1 MRTQSSYSSSASL
14 FQGSAADIFGTD
26 LKVQSAGLPEK
37 KVYTVWSEITKE
49 LSTLDK
55 TFNRFNPQSE
65 VSLLNA
71 SKVDIETSE
80 MMKEALNLC
89 ESYLIQTKG
98 LFDISKGEDKDI
110 DFDGFLKGYALRR
123 IALILKAGK
132 VKDAFINF
140 GGTSMMALG
149 KHPYGDCWTFTLEN
163 PETEDELKEFELR
176 GECLSISGNTSEY
189 NGHIVNPITHK
200 VFESEKLS
208 VVKSKD
214 PLEAEI
220 MSMVLLIADDRQLK
234 EMSYNF
240 KGFESELFDL

>member
-26 LKVQSAGLPEK
+26 LKVQIAGLPEK
-37 KVYTVWSEITKE
+37 KVYAVWTEITKE
-49 LSTLDK
+49 LSALDK
-55 TFNRFNPQSE
+55 TFNRNNPQSE

-80 MMKEALNLC
+80 IMKEALNLC

-110 DFDGFLKGYALRR
+110 DFDGFVKGYALRR

-149 KHPYGDCWTFTLEN
+149 KHPYGDCWTFSLED
-163 PETEDELKEFELR
+163 PETEDEIQEFELR
-176 GECLSISGNTSEY
+176 GESLSVSGNTPECG
-189 NGHIVNPITHK
+189 GHIINPLTHK
-200 VFESEKLS
+200 VFEDSTIS
-208 VVKSKD
+208 VVKTKD
-214 PLEAEI
+214 PLDAEI
-220 MSMVLLIADDRQLK
+220 LSMVLLLANDSQKK

-240 KGFESELFDL
+240 KGVETFLI

>member
-14 FQGSAADIFGTD
+14 FQGSASDIFGTD
-26 LKVQSAGLPEK
+26 LKVQIAGLPEK
-37 KVYTVWSEITKE
+37 KVYGVWSEITKE
-49 LSTLDK
+49 LSVLDK
-55 TFNRFNPQSE
+55 TFNRNNPQSE

-110 DFDGFLKGYALRR
+110 DFDGFVKGYALRR

-149 KHPYGDCWTFTLEN
+149 KHPYGDCWTFTLED
-163 PETEDELKEFELR
+163 PETEDEIQEFELR
-176 GECLSISGNTSEY
+176 GECLSVSGNTSDC
-189 NGHIVNPITHK
+189 NGHIINPLTHK
-200 VFESEKLS
+200 VFEDDKLS
-208 VVKSKD
+208 IVKTKD
-214 PLEAEI
+214 PLDAEI
-220 MSMVLLIADDRQLK
+220 LSMVLLLANDSQKK

-240 KGFESELFDL
+240 KGIETFLI

>member
-14 FQGSAADIFGTD
+14 FQGSASDIFGTD
-26 LKVQSAGLPEK
+26 LKVQIAGLPEK
-37 KVYTVWSEITKE
+37 KVYGVWSEITKE
-49 LSTLDK
+49 LSALDK
-55 TFNRFNPQSE
+55 TFNRNNPQSE

-110 DFDGFLKGYALRR
+110 DFDGFVKGYALRR

-149 KHPYGDCWTFTLEN
+149 KHPYGDCWTFTLED
-163 PETEDELKEFELR
+163 PETEDEIQEFELR
-176 GECLSISGNTSEY
+176 GECLSVSGNTSEC
-189 NGHIVNPITHK
+189 NGHIINPLTHK
-200 VFESEKLS
+200 VFEDARLS
-208 VVKSKD
+208 IVKTKD
-214 PLEAEI
+214 PLDAEI
-220 MSMVLLIADDRQLK
+220 LSMVLLLANDSQKK

-240 KGFESELFDL
+240 KGIETFLI

>member
-26 LKVQSAGLPEK
+26 LKVQIAGLPEK
-37 KVYTVWSEITKE
+37 KAYTVWSEITKE
-49 LSTLDK
+49 LSALDK
-55 TFNRFNPQSE
+55 TFNRNNPQSE

-80 MMKEALNLC
+80 IMKEALNLC

-110 DFDGFLKGYALRR
+110 DFDGFVKGYALRR

-149 KHPYGDCWTFTLEN
+149 KHPYGDCWTFTLED
-163 PETEDELKEFELR
+163 PETEDEIQEFELR
-176 GECLSISGNTSEY
+176 GESLSVSGNTPECG
-189 NGHIVNPITHK
+189 GHIINPLTHK
-200 VFESEKLS
+200 VFEDSTIS
-208 VVKSKD
+208 VVKTKD
-214 PLEAEI
+214 PLDAEI
-220 MSMVLLIADDRQLK
+220 LSMVLLLANDSQKK

-240 KGFESELFDL
+240 KGVETFLI

>member
-26 LKVQSAGLPEK
+26 LKVQIAGLPEK
-37 KVYTVWSEITKE
+37 KAYTVWSEITKE
-49 LSTLDK
+49 LSALDK
-55 TFNRFNPQSE
+55 TFNRNNPQSE

-80 MMKEALNLC
+80 IMKEALNLC

-110 DFDGFLKGYALRR
+110 DFDGFVKGYALRR

-149 KHPYGDCWTFTLEN
+149 KHPYGDCWTFTLED
-163 PETEDELKEFELR
+163 PETEDEIQEFELR
-176 GECLSISGNTSEY
+176 GESLSVSGNTPECG
-189 NGHIVNPITHK
+189 GHILNPLTHK
-200 VFESEKLS
+200 VFEDYTIS
-208 VVKSKD
+208 VAKTKA
-214 PLEAEI
+214 PLDAEI
-220 MSMVLLIADDRQLK
+220 LSMVLLLANDSQKK

-240 KGFESELFDL
+240 KGVETFLI

>member
-14 FQGSAADIFGTD
+14 FQSSASDIFGTD
-26 LKVQSAGLPEK
+26 LKVQIAGLPEK
-37 KVYTVWSEITKE
+37 KVYGVWSEITKE
-49 LSTLDK
+49 LSVLDK
-55 TFNRFNPQSE
+55 TFNRNNPQSE

-110 DFDGFLKGYALRR
+110 DFDGFVKGYALRR

-149 KHPYGDCWTFTLEN
+149 KHPYGDCWTFTLED
-163 PETEDELKEFELR
+163 PETEDEIQEFELR
-176 GECLSISGNTSEY
+176 GECLSVSGNTSEC
-189 NGHIVNPITHK
+189 NGHIINPLTHK
-200 VFESEKLS
+200 VFEDAKLS
-208 VVKSKD
+208 IVKTKD
-214 PLEAEI
+214 PLDAEI
-220 MSMVLLIADDRQLK
+220 LSMVLLLANDSQKK

-240 KGFESELFDL
+240 KGIETFLI

>member
-14 FQGSAADIFGTD
+14 FQGSAIDIFGTD
-26 LKVQSAGLPEK
+26 LKVQIAGLPENK
-37 KVYTVWSEITKE
+37 AYGVWSEITKE

-55 TFNRFNPQSE
+55 TLSRSNPQSE

-80 MMKEALNLC
+80 IMKEALNLC

-110 DFDGFLKGYALRR
+110 DFDGFVKGYALRR

-140 GGTSMMALG
+140 GGSSMMALG

-163 PETEDELKEFELR
+163 PETEDEIKEFELR
-176 GECLSISGNTSEY
+176 GESLSISGNTPDY
-189 NGHIVNPITHK
+189 NGHIINPVTHK
-200 VFESEKLS
+200 VFEASRLS
-208 VVKSKD
+208 AVRSKD
-214 PLEAEI
+214 PLDAEI
-220 MSMVLLIADDRQLK
+220 LSMVLLLADEKQLK

-240 KGFESELFDL
+240 KGYESEIFDL

>member
-1 MRTQSSYSSSASL
+1 
-14 FQGSAADIFGTD
+14 
-26 LKVQSAGLPEK
+26 
-37 KVYTVWSEITKE
+37 
-49 LSTLDK
+49 
-55 TFNRFNPQSE
+55 
-65 VSLLNA
+65 
-71 SKVDIETSE
+71 
-80 MMKEALNLC
+80 MKEALNLC

-140 GGTSMMALG
+140 GGTSMMAIG

-176 GECLSISGNTSEY
+176 GECLSVSGNTSDC
-189 NGHIVNPITHK
+189 NGHIINPLTHK
-200 VFESEKLS
+200 VFEDAKLS
-208 VVKSKD
+208 IVKTKD
-214 PLEAEI
+214 PLDAEI
-220 MSMVLLIADDRQLK
+220 LSMVLLLANDSQKK

-240 KGFESELFDL
+240 KGIETFLI

>member
-26 LKVQSAGLPEK
+26 LKVQIAGLPEK
-37 KVYTVWSEITKE
+37 KVYAVWTEITKE
-49 LSTLDK
+49 LSALDK
-55 TFNRFNPQSE
+55 TFNRNNPQSE

-80 MMKEALNLC
+80 IMKEALNLC

-110 DFDGFLKGYALRR
+110 DFDGFVKGYALRR

-149 KHPYGDCWTFTLEN
+149 KHPYGDCWTFTLED
-163 PETEDELKEFELR
+163 PETEDEIQEFELR
-176 GECLSISGNTSEY
+176 GESLSVSGNTPECG
-189 NGHIVNPITHK
+189 GHIINPLTHK
-200 VFESEKLS
+200 VFEDSTIS
-208 VVKSKD
+208 VVKTKD
-214 PLEAEI
+214 PLDAEI
-220 MSMVLLIADDRQLK
+220 LSMVLLLANDSQKK

-240 KGFESELFDL
+240 KGVETFLI